1 MDYVKKTNSHVEKNK
16 DELMHISLNLCDW
29 QSYLLKEITNS
40 ESFCPIHPQGTVV
53 PESEMQVG
61 EER

>member
-29 QSYLLKEITNS
+29 QSYLLREITNS
-40 ESFCPIHPQGTVV
+40 ETFCPIHPQEALV

-61 EER
+61 GER